1 MQKLVQS
8 LLFLFLIVGSAYAQV
23 KTITGT
29 VTSKDDGLPMPSVSI
44 KIKGTNVVSQT
55 GSNGTY
61 SIKVPEGGSPVL
73 IFSYVGYASQEI
85 NAGNRTTVNLT
96 LAPDQNQLSEVLIV
110 AYGTANK
117 NTYTGSSAQINSADF
132 ENRPITNVM
141 SAVAGSAPGIQATT
155 SSGAPGSTPGI
166 RVRIHLCLK

>member
-44 KIKGTNVVSQT
+44 KVKGTSVVSQT

-61 SIKVPEGGSPVL
+61 SIKYQQAARQFWCSAMLGMQVRKSMPVTEP
-73 IFSYVGYASQEI
+73 Q
-85 NAGNRTTVNLT
+85 
-96 LAPDQNQLSEVLIV
+96 
-110 AYGTANK
+110 
-117 NTYTGSSAQINSADF
+117 
-132 ENRPITNVM
+132 
-141 SAVAGSAPGIQATT
+141 
-155 SSGAPGSTPGI
+155 
-166 RVRIHLCLK
+166 